1 MRPWTSAKNLWR
13 PGLRG
18 PSWGLQYSHSWGDAG
33 LPFSRTSPGHPCSR
47 PYIRSSGSR
56 YPLFAPHTF
65 QSLPAPIAI
74 NVIKRTV
81 NLHLFS
87 GLWIAS
93 KMYQTIFLN
102 ILLTNNDN
110 LSTNSIIAFYTVCPD
125 PPFSEVKGWKVVT
138 WSTLKYSHFYRRKNS
153 SRRFWKCTAQCT
165 CISGVFVDL
174 GVVHRIAVYPI
185 SVD

>member
-1 MRPWTSAKNLWR
+1 MRKTYGDRDCEDPAGGFSTPTAGEVLACPSQEPHPVTPAL
-13 PGLRG
+13 GLIY
-18 PSWGLQYSHSWGDAG
+18 L
-33 LPFSRTSPGHPCSR
+33 
-47 PYIRSSGSR
+47 RSSGSR

-153 SRRFWKCTAQCT
+153 SRRFWKCTAQYT